1 MADLHPHC
9 LRKKDPGTIRQAPTI
24 E

>member
-9 LRKKDPGTIRQAPTI
+9 LRKKDPGTILQAPTI